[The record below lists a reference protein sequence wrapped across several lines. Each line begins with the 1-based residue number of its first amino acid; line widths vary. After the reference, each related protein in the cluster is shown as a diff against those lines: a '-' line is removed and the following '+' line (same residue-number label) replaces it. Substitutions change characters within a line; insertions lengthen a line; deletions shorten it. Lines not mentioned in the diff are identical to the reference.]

1 METIMRKSE
10 LSTPCFVFNKSV
22 LSQRMANLEQI
33 KADILAEKND
43 KVKLCFAIKANTFLI
58 NAMDSLVPAFEVCSW
73 GELNVCKMSGIDMS
87 KIVLS
92 GVNKEEEYVADG
104 IRQDVGIIT
113 AESRLHYDYICK
125 QAELQNKKVKVIL
138 RLSNGAQ
145 FGMDVS
151 VLKEIV
157 KNRASHPNV
166 EIIGIHYFTG
176 TAKKK
181 IEKLKKELSL
191 SAELISTLDKEYGFK
206 TQLLEYGPGLA
217 VPYFT
222 DDNFGAQFDLYKE
235 LISYI
240 GEEDYPF
247 EVTLE
252 MGRYFAASCGD
263 YITSVADVKV
273 NDGVNVCII
282 DGGKNSLSY
291 YGQNMA
297 LKTPIIQKDGCD
309 KDNRSLPEDTRKWML
324 FGSLCSFNDIIARD
338 VPIENLQV
346 GDRLIFKETGAY
358 SVTEGIAMFLT
369 RDLPSVYI
377 TEDGEDYQLVREPLK
392 TSKFNYCME
401 D

>member
-1 METIMRKSE
+1 MRKSE